1 MNVLTNR
8 NRVAGLTHGKKKKL
22 IVKITS
28 GKEVTYH

>member
-8 NRVAGLTHGKKKKL
+8 KWVAGLTHGKKKL

-28 GKEVTYH
+28 GKEVISH